1 MKFTKVNDTVLSD
14 KVLLRVESSEGDGD
28 NSRWEEA
35 LLGSM
40 LEAETLVN
48 ILKKH
53 KKFGNG
59 EWNPDCSEKERD
71 IIGDW
76 VGFDCYGD
84 YVRVLDAIELVTY
97 DVIGDQIVKTT
108 KRVDLNG

>member
-1 MKFTKVNDTVLSD
+1 MKFTKVNDTVLSGQ
-14 KVLLRVESSEGDGD
+14 VLLRVESWENDGD
-28 NSRWEEA
+28 NYKWNEA

-40 LEAETLVN
+40 LEVETLVN

-59 EWNPDCSEKERD
+59 EWNPDCSKKERD

-76 VGFDCYGD
+76 VGYECYDD
-84 YVRVLDAIELVTY
+84 YVRVLESIEIVTY

-108 KRVDLNG
+108 KRVDLNE

>member
-1 MKFTKVNDTVLSD
+1 MKFTKVNDTVLSGM
-14 KVLLRVESSEGDGD
+14 VLLRVQSSENDGD

-59 EWNPDCSEKERD
+59 EWNPDCSGKERD

-84 YVRVLDAIELVTY
+84 YVRVLESIEIVTY

-108 KRVDLNG
+108 KRVDLNE